1 MSDRAWMYTGHTSQ
15 NKWSAEWFTKT
26 KGFCKPDLQMA
37 KRKPGAP
44 VSGAAIGKRRQRL
57 KWANTRRRVVLRPII
72 RCGHF
77 MVSLPNMTELRWI
90 VVAPTSM
97 VPGWKTWCKA
107 MMMLGIRTRRWRN
120 LQRPSMKCWSL
131 QNVRSTSTLSFVSW
145 MPSHK

>member
-1 MSDRAWMYTGHTSQ
+1 MRGCTPVTLVRTNGALNGSQ
-15 NKWSAEWFTKT
+15 KLR
-26 KGFCKPDLQMA
+26 GLCKPHLQMA
-37 KRKPGAP
+37 RGKPGAP
-44 VSGAAIGKRRQRL
+44 VYGAAIGKRGQRL
-57 KWANTRRRVVLRPII
+57 KWANTCRRVVLRPII

-77 MVSLPNMTELRWI
+77 MVSLPNVTELRWI

-97 VPGWKTWCKA
+97 VPGWKTWCKT

-131 QNVRSTSTLSFVSW
+131 QHVRSMSTLSFVSW